1 MKLTIFSRTR
11 FLKLGGFALCI
22 VLTFGTCR
30 SQAQH
35 RKISGELDGVYFDIL
50 YPEKWVGDLLIY
62 NHGLIFEHLPPST
75 DLDPSREPFTTLLED
90 GWLLAS
96 SCYRRNGLI
105 VGDAV
110 DDVLELIKHLR
121 ERFGR
126 PRNTFL
132 IGESMGGAISLQLLE
147 DHPDQFQ
154 GALILGRGLLT
165 MDPTSPYT
173 YRYQPNA
180 PVLFL
185 CNISES
191 DQAQEYIEKAAEHG
205 KLLALWEI
213 KREGHV
219 NINRVEYLAALD
231 NLFLWAK
238 GGKIM
243 LRRDATIKL
252 DKETSTAHFVDGG
265 AYGRITSIDPT
276 FGNLSTTFVGAD
288 WSRLGIPIGQIFH
301 LKINGKVYQAS
312 LVSTYTDV
320 PKGHWLAFRS
330 ADGYFTIAINF
341 DNAAK
346 RAGVF
351 SSSGTIFI
359 SNPQDHLDP

>member
-11 FLKLGGFALCI
+11 FLKIGEFVLCFI
-22 VLTFGTCR
+22 LILETCR

-35 RKISGELDGVYFDIL
+35 REISGELDGVFFDIL
-50 YPEKWVGDLLIY
+50 YPEQWKGDLLIY

-75 DLDPSREPFTTLLED
+75 YLDPSREPFTTLLEN

-105 VGDAV
+105 IGDAV
-110 DDVLELIKHLR
+110 DDVLELIEHLR
-121 ERFGR
+121 ERFGK

-147 DHPDQFQ
+147 DHPNQFQ
-154 GALILGRGLLT
+154 GALILGRGLFT
-165 MDPTSPYT
+165 MDPMSPYT
-173 YRYQPNA
+173 YRYQPDA

-185 CNISES
+185 CNVSEI
-191 DQAQEYIEKAAEHG
+191 DQAQEYVTKAADRG

-219 NINRVEYLAALD
+219 NINRAEYLAALHE
-231 NLFLWAK
+231 LFLWAR
-238 GGKIM
+238 GGKIT
-243 LRRDATIKL
+243 LRRDATINFEK
-252 DKETSTAHFVDGG
+252 KTSTALFADGG
-265 AYGRITSIDPT
+265 AYGRVNSIDST

-288 WSRLGIPIGQIFH
+288 WTRLGIAIGQIFH
-301 LKINGKVYQAS
+301 LEINGKVYQAS

-341 DNAAK
+341 DNAAQ
-346 RAGVF
+346 RAGVL
-351 SSSGTIFI
+351 SPSETIFI
-359 SNPQDHLDP
+359 SNPQRHLDP